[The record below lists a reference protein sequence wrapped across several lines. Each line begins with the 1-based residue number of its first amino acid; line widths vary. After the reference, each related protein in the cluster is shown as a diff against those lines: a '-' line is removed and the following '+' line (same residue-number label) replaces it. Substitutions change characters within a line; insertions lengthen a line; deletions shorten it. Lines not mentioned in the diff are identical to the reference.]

1 MLQYV
6 STPTMLS
13 GSFVCVC
20 AHTCVCI
27 VHLHQVSTLAV
38 IHGVCTDLH
47 DYETSHVGEGVSTP
61 GVPPGQTREHR
72 DEQQLTHCLKSTS
85 QQSLA
90 QRLQHLKH
98 DR

>member
-1 MLQYV
+1 MYQHLQNV
-6 STPTMLS
+6 EWL
-13 GSFVCVC
+13 VCLCVC

-38 IHGVCTDLH
+38 IHDVCADLH
-47 DYETSHVGEGVSTP
+47 DDETSDVSEGVSTP

-85 QQSLA
+85 Q
-90 QRLQHLKH
+90 HLSIAGTKVATFEA
-98 DR
+98 